1 MVIMKKSLFIILSL
15 VLVLS
20 LVTSAAFAEEL
31 DMEPGTYT
39 GQGEGMNGIIEV
51 RVTVSEDQITEIE
64 VVEEQET
71 DGLTDTVFEEIPADI
86 LEYQSLALDTISGA
100 TYSSAGLLAAVEDA
114 LVKAGADGDYL
125 RNKEIE
131 KTAGVS
137 SQDMVSDVVVI
148 GGGNAGLAAAVSASN
163 NGADVILLEKMPMLG
178 GNSIRS
184 GGAYNAVDPKRQ
196 EAQGIEDSV
205 ERHFSN
211 TYHGGDEEGR
221 IKLIY
226 TLVDNAYQ
234 GIEWLESMG
243 MGFEDEVFTVL
254 GALWKRSHEPS
265 APLGTGFINTLRAQ
279 AEENGVKILLNTK
292 AEALIE
298 ENGRIVGVKA
308 STEAGNFELRADKGV
323 VLAAGG
329 FAANVEMRKKYN
341 PMLDEKTKTTNH
353 PGATGDGIVM
363 AENVDA
369 ELVGMEHIQ
378 SLPLGDPETGSL
390 TGWAGMGVENFI
402 FVNKKGERFVS
413 EADRRDVMTNAL
425 IEQPD
430 SFMYVVCDAHSM
442 PEGSRNA
449 FNEPIEELVAK
460 GKTYK
465 AMTIEGL
472 AEKMNVD
479 PAVFAE
485 TIRKYNQA
493 VETGEDEFGKKLFD
507 KKLNKPPYYAS
518 PRVPTAHHTMGGV
531 KINSDTQV
539 LDKDGNIIPGLFAA
553 GEVTGGIH
561 GTNRLGGNALPDT
574 IVYGRMAGEMASK

>member
-1 MVIMKKSLFIILSL
+1 MKKSLFTILSL

-20 LVTSAAFAEEL
+20 LMTSAIFAAEL
-31 DMEPGTYT
+31 NMEPGTYT

-51 RVTVSEDQITEIE
+51 KVTVSEDKITEIKI
-64 VVEEQET
+64 VKEQET
-71 DGLTDTVFEEIPADI
+71 DGLTDTVFEKIPADI
-86 LEYQSLALDTISGA
+86 LEHQSLALDTISGA
-100 TYSSAGLLAAVEDA
+100 TYSSKGLIAAVENA
-114 LVKAGADGDYL
+114 LEKAGADGEYL
-125 RNKEIE
+125 RNKEIK
-131 KTAGVS
+131 KTAGILN
-137 SQDMVSDVVVI
+137 QDMVSDVIII

-211 TYHGGDEEGR
+211 TYHGGDEKGR

-226 TLVDNAYQ
+226 KLVDNAYQ

-254 GALWKRSHEPS
+254 GALWKRSHAPS
-265 APLGTGFINTLRAQ
+265 APLGTGFIDTLRAQ

-292 AEALIE
+292 AEDLIE
-298 ENGRIVGVKA
+298 ENGRIVGVRA
-308 STEAGNFELRADKGV
+308 STEAGNFKLRADKGV
-323 VLAAGG
+323 VLASGG
-329 FAANVEMRKKYN
+329 FAANIEMRKKYN
-341 PMLDEKTKTTNH
+341 PLLDEKTKTTNH
-353 PGATGDGIVM
+353 PGATGDGIIM
-363 AENVDA
+363 AEKVDA
-369 ELVGMEHIQ
+369 DLIGMDYIQ
-378 SLPLGDPETGSL
+378 SLPLGDPKTGSL

-402 FVNKKGERFVS
+402 FVNKKGKRFVS

-442 PEGSRNA
+442 PAGSTNS
-449 FNEPIEELVAK
+449 FNESIEELVAK
-460 GKTYK
+460 GKTLK

-479 PAVFAE
+479 PAAFAA
-485 TIRKYNQA
+485 TIKKYNQA
-493 VETGEDEFGKKLFD
+493 VETGEDKFGKTLFD

-539 LDKDGNIIPGLFAA
+539 IDNNGNIIPGLYAA

-561 GTNRLGGNALPDT
+561 GTNRLGGNALSDT
-574 IVYGRMAGEMASK
+574 IVYGRTAGEMVSK